1 MKCTKA
7 VLRENFRAI
16 NATIKKKER
25 SQINNQTTPPGT
37 RKKTKTKVMKT
48 KEMKRA
54 KGKSLEVRRLGF
66 QAFSA
71 GCAGSFPG
79 RELRLSFPHAAQHGQ
94 KKEKSFSN
102 QAPLTQGLAPCMV
115 VAEPGLEL
123 GSLFSWVG
131 VLALPMTG

>member
-94 KKEKSFSN
+94 KKHQSRNK
-102 QAPLTQGLAPCMV
+102 
-115 VAEPGLEL
+115 
-123 GSLFSWVG
+123 
-131 VLALPMTG
+131 